1 MISYYGIVTL
11 FNILYVCI
19 AQVHAP
25 VVDVCCTWPWCP
37 RFATEPDGPLGF
49 PGLRCTV
56 GPVVLGRHGPVART
70 LPKAF
75 FGIAP
80 ADRLIYDVYTC
91 VYCIHR
97 CIYILLYV
105 SSIYI
110 RNPHPTSDDCSK
122 NHKVAGWVLMYKM

>member
-49 PGLRCTV
+49 PGLYRWSC
-56 GPVVLGRHGPVART
+56 GSGSPWPGRPDAT
-70 LPKAF
+70 ESLF
-75 FGIAP
+75 W
-80 ADRLIYDVYTC
+80 DR
-91 VYCIHR
+91 
-97 CIYILLYV
+97 
-105 SSIYI
+105 SS
-110 RNPHPTSDDCSK
+110 
-122 NHKVAGWVLMYKM
+122 